1 MMFSDEIQISEL
13 CTLSCLLSWL
23 KSQLLLQ
30 YDWLGVTFKFQ
41 TPAGKQ
47 VETQIWTSYW
57 RVMPCMWIS
66 FPFDVRRW
74 RRWMPLSS
82 PFGCGSMQAE
92 TGGRQFLSTALFECH
107 GRYFQRPNGG
117 PLSRLCFICGSGSAV
132 YNCYFVAEF
141 WQKNHAN
148 LKTRWTPE
156 SLGSQSRDGKRLAS
170 RDDLVRS
177 CAQNRALEQCRE
189 WRTRGHQRIAAPQ
202 AQ

>member
-1 MMFSDEIQISEL
+1 MKFKFQN

-47 VETQIWTSYW
+47 LETRIWTSYW
-57 RVMPCMWIS
+57 RVMPCMWIH
-66 FPFDVRRW
+66 F
-74 RRWMPLSS
+74 RWMPQSS
-82 PFGCGSMQAE
+82 PVGCGRCKRKR
-92 TGGRQFLSTALFECH
+92 GRQFLSTALFEGH
-107 GRYFQRPNGG
+107 GGTFKDLHRG

-148 LKTRWTPE
+148 LKTRWTPGIFGGPT
-156 SLGSQSRDGKRLAS
+156 SLGTAS
-170 RDDLVRS
+170 GLPATIWCVHAPNNAR
-177 CAQNRALEQCRE
+177 CQCRE

-202 AQ
+202 SQ